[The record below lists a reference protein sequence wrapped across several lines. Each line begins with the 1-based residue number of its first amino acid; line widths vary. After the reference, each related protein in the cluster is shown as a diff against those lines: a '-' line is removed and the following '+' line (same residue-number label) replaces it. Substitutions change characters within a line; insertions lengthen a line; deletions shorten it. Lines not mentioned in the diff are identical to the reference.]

1 MNRRVTESVF
11 LKGNYRVRDQI
22 SNRALI
28 LGGDEYG
35 IQIADL
41 LKRNGFE
48 ATIFVGFRDAHPSSP
63 TLDVIK
69 GKIEK
74 ITGFIGDFNVAIR
87 TSTDL
92 HEIRFGFIIAAQPAH
107 RRSKTSSF
115 GAAGLNKV
123 YNLSEFKQFLDSSG
137 RSLLNNDRNWRHIAF
152 FFDLKGSSE
161 VSQFDILLS
170 VLDRLEMLDQVQS
183 YIFTRNVKVASGGLE
198 ARYRYHRQHGV
209 VFFKFDETEPRI
221 VQDGKNLIIE
231 FVEPLLR
238 EEMELTPDII
248 VIDEI
253 LSPADSLE
261 PILNLIPSAHVSAPY
276 LQPESTRFNGVET
289 QKAGIYAVGPARGA
303 FDQESL
309 KADVEAVMIS
319 LFKAMPQLSDFTP
332 KLVAHVD
339 HDKCTFCLTCV
350 RLCPHGAIGFHS
362 RPEVDPLSCKACGV
376 CVVECPM
383 GAIEMRCGDVV
394 PPTTEKPLLY
404 GAGFKGHGRIKLFL
418 CARSGLQAASRINSS
433 LLSDVEICELTCAGS
448 LSPNFLLKCF
458 RDGVAGIIVA
468 GCFKGNCASI
478 YGSTLADERVAQVS
492 RTLEQAGID
501 PKRLEFVYVAGN
513 TPSLIVEAIFKVKG
527 RVGDLNQ
534 FQFPDS
540 HDGTT

>member
-1 MNRRVTESVF
+1 MNKRVTESVF
-11 LKGNYRVRDQI
+11 LKGHYRVRDQV

-35 IQIADL
+35 IRIADL

-48 ATIFVGFRDAHPSSP
+48 ATIFVGFKDEYPSSS
-63 TLDVIK
+63 TLEIMQGEIK
-69 GKIEK
+69 EIS
-74 ITGFIGDFNVAIR
+74 GFIGDFNVIIR

-115 GAAGLNKV
+115 VTAGLDKV
-123 YNLSEFKQFLDSSG
+123 YSLSEFKHFLDSSG
-137 RSLLNNDRNWRHIAF
+137 RSLLNNDGNWRHIAF
-152 FFDLKGSSE
+152 FFDLKGASE
-161 VSQFDILLS
+161 VSQFDTLLS

-183 YIFTRNVKVASGGLE
+183 YVFTRNVKVASGGLE

-209 VFFKFDETEPRI
+209 VFFKFDATEPLI

-231 FVEPLLR
+231 FVEPLLG
-238 EEMELTPDII
+238 EEMELAPDII

-253 LSPADSLE
+253 LTPTDSLE
-261 PILNLIPSAHVSAPY
+261 PILKLIPSAPASAPY

-309 KADVEAVMIS
+309 KADVDAVIVS
-319 LFKAMPQLSDFTP
+319 LFKAMPELSDLTP
-332 KLVAHVD
+332 RLAASVD
-339 HDKCTFCLTCV
+339 HNKCTFCLTCV

-383 GAIEMRCGDVV
+383 SAIEIRCGDAIASGVE
-394 PPTTEKPLLY
+394 TEKAPSLVSEFEE
-404 GAGFKGHGRIKLFL
+404 ASRIKLFV
-418 CARSGLQAASRINSS
+418 CSRSGLQAVAKINSS
-433 LLSDVEICELTCAGS
+433 LLTNLEICELPCAGA
-448 LSPNFLLKCF
+448 LDPNSILRSF

-468 GCFKGNCASI
+468 GCFKGNCASV
-478 YGSTLADERVAQVS
+478 YGSTLADERVAKVTK
-492 RTLEQAGID
+492 TLEQADID
-501 PKRLEFVYVAGN
+501 PERLKFLYVAGN
-513 TPSLIVEAIFKVKG
+513 TPDLIAEAILKIKS
-527 RVGDLNQ
+527 RINSQ
-534 FQFPDS
+534 K
-540 HDGTT
+540 